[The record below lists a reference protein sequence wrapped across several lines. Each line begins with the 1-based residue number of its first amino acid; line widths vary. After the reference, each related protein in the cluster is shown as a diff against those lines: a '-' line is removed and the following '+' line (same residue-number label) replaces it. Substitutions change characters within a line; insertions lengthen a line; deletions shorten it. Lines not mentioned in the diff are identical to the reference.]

1 MKKILSLFI
10 AVLWTISPLT
20 VNAVSVSAESAVLMN
35 GKSGEVLYSKNADER
50 RGPAS
55 TTKIMTALVAIENCS
70 IDKMV
75 TISPE
80 AVGVEGSSV
89 YLKAKE
95 KISMESLLYALLLSS
110 ANDAAAAIAYEVA
123 GGIPEFAELMNEKAA
138 SLGLENTHFSNPHG
152 LDDAEHYTTARDL
165 ALIARAALENE
176 TFSKIVSTKK
186 KLISIHDGEE
196 SRLLVN
202 HNRLLFEYDDVVG
215 VKTGYTKRCGRTLV
229 SAAEKDGV
237 FLIAVTLSD
246 GNDWR
251 DHRAMLD
258 YGYEKIECV
267 TLCKA
272 GDFCRTLHV
281 CGGEMS
287 DVSVCTRDCLTV
299 VLPKDRGR
307 ISAELELPKFLYAP
321 VCSGQAVGRVVFSLD
336 GKTIGIADVITS
348 GDVEIK
354 NDNGKGFLFW
364 KK

>member
-1 MKKILSLFI
+1 M
-10 AVLWTISPLT
+10 
-20 VNAVSVSAESAVLMN
+20 
-35 GKSGEVLYSKNADER
+35 
-50 RGPAS
+50 AS
-55 TTKIMTALVAIENCS
+55 TTKIMTALVAIENCP

-75 TISPE
+75 TVSPE

-89 YLKAKE
+89 YLKANE

-123 GGIPEFAELMNEKAA
+123 GGIPEFAELMNEKAK
-138 SLGLENTHFSNPHG
+138 SLGLENTHFANPHG
-152 LDDAEHYTTARDL
+152 LDDAEHYTTAREL

-186 KLISIHDGEE
+186 KTISIHDGEE

-215 VKTGYTKRCGRTLV
+215 VKTGYTKKCGRTLV

-237 FLIAVTLSD
+237 HLIAVTLSD
-246 GNDWR
+246 GNDWV

-272 GDFCRTLHV
+272 GDFRRTLHV
-281 CGGEMS
+281 W
-287 DVSVCTRDCLTV
+287 R
-299 VLPKDRGR
+299 
-307 ISAELELPKFLYAP
+307 
-321 VCSGQAVGRVVFSLD
+321 
-336 GKTIGIADVITS
+336 
-348 GDVEIK
+348 DVECIGLHERVSYIYFAEGQRQ
-354 NDNGKGFLFW
+354 NSCRA
-364 KK
+364 

>member
-1 MKKILSLFI
+1 MKKTLSLFI
-10 AVLWTISPLT
+10 AVLLAISPLAAS
-20 VNAVSVSAESAVLMN
+20 AVSVSAESAVLIN
-35 GKSGEVLYSKNADER
+35 GESGEVLYSKDADKR

-55 TTKIMTALVAIENCS
+55 TTKIMTALVAIENCP
-70 IDKMV
+70 IDKIV
-75 TISPE
+75 TVSPD

-138 SLGLENTHFSNPHG
+138 SLGLVNTHFSNPHG
-152 LDDAEHYTTARDL
+152 LDDAEHYTTAREL

-186 KLISIHDGEE
+186 KLILRDGEE

-202 HNRLLFEYDDVVG
+202 HNRLLFEYDDVIG

-229 SAAEKDGV
+229 SASEKDGV

-246 GNDWR
+246 GNDWA

-258 YGYEKIECV
+258 YGYDKIECV

-281 CGGEMS
+281 CGGDLS
-287 DVSVCTRDCLTV
+287 DVSVCTKECLTLT
-299 VLPKDRGR
+299 LPKDRGR
-307 ISAELELPKFLYAP
+307 INATLELPKFLYAP
-321 VCSGQAVGRVVFSLD
+321 VCSGQSVGRVVFSLD
-336 GKTIGIADVITS
+336 GKTIGTTDVIAS
-348 GDVEIK
+348 DDVKIK